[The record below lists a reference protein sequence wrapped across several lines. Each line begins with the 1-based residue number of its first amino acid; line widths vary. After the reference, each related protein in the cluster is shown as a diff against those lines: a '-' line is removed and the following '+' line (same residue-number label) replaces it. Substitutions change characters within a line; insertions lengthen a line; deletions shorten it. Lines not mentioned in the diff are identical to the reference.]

1 MSWDG
6 LSSAPIV
13 PCQFSMLG
21 MEIHSQM
28 GLAGLEYLEDGKTH
42 LNSNTSSKGT
52 RSQTALYGS
61 KQRSFIL
68 ISIWGVHGDVTW
80 HSTTI
85 NLGLICPQGVMES
98 FLGTA
103 MAGSMFCLFAGQPLI
118 ILSSTG
124 PILIFEKLLF
134 DFSK

>member
-1 MSWDG
+1 M
-6 LSSAPIV
+6 V
-13 PCQFSMLG
+13 PT
-21 MEIHSQM
+21 I
-28 GLAGLEYLEDGKTH
+28 
-42 LNSNTSSKGT
+42 
-52 RSQTALYGS
+52 LYGS
-61 KQRSFIL
+61 KQRSL
-68 ISIWGVHGDVTW
+68 VPISIWGVRGVVTW
-80 HSTTI
+80 HSITVT
-85 NLGLICPQGVMES
+85 LGLIHHQGVMES

>member
-1 MSWDG
+1 M
-6 LSSAPIV
+6 
-13 PCQFSMLG
+13 
-21 MEIHSQM
+21 
-28 GLAGLEYLEDGKTH
+28 T
-42 LNSNTSSKGT
+42 
-52 RSQTALYGS
+52 
-61 KQRSFIL
+61 
-68 ISIWGVHGDVTW
+68 
-80 HSTTI
+80 
-85 NLGLICPQGVMES
+85 LGLICSQGVMES